1 MRAVGCKMWV
11 HVISNA
17 IVPSRLFEYVKL
29 VEIAIV
35 MVFGNVEDECTF
47 SIMTFM
53 KWKLYNQLTTNL
65 DLVVCMYA
73 Q

>member
-1 MRAVGCKMWV
+1 MWV
-11 HVISNA
+11 HVTSNA

-35 MVFGNVEDECTF
+35 MVLGNVEDECTF
-47 SIMTFM
+47 FIMTFM
-53 KWKLYNQLTTNL
+53 KWKLYNWLTTNL
-65 DLVVCMYA
+65 DLVICMYA